1 MLRQEL
7 RFLAIGLAAL
17 LAGCGR
23 SASSDSG
30 SRVLERD
37 EQVGAFAFRAGT
49 RIETRNGQLV
59 RADLRQP
66 HAVADLLV
74 TGGVVF
80 AGGAVTEAILAA
92 DQLVNGIWCKGGNA
106 ALIDARTRQ
115 LSSCTLARPR
125 TLLDVDWPAGT
136 TVNGLNGE
144 PGGTITFELPSGAEP
159 VEIESVAVPS
169 GFRIALDSR
178 SAELRSLDCTFS
190 GEWPYV
196 EITGERLTGRVVF
209 ERGSAKGAKWSARD
223 AGRAEE
229 ISVKR

>member
-1 MLRQEL
+1 MLRQGIRISVL
-7 RFLAIGLAAL
+7 GLAAL

-66 HAVADLLV
+66 HAVSDLLV

-80 AGGAVTEAILAA
+80 SAGAVTEAILAA
-92 DQLVNGIWCKGGNA
+92 DQLIGGIWCKGGNA

-136 TVNGLNGE
+136 TANGLNGD
-144 PGGTITFELPSGAEP
+144 PGGTMTFELPSGAEP
-159 VEIESVAVPS
+159 VEIEGVAVPS
-169 GFRIALDSR
+169 GFRIALDNR
-178 SAELRSLDCTFS
+178 TAELQSLDCTFS
-190 GEWPYV
+190 GERPYV
-196 EITGERLTGRVVF
+196 EIGGERLTGRVVF
-209 ERGSAKGAKWSARD
+209 ERGSARGAKWSAQD
-223 AGRAEE
+223 AGRAAE
-229 ISVKR
+229 ITVKR

>member
-1 MLRQEL
+1 MLRQGIRISVL
-7 RFLAIGLAAL
+7 GLAAL

-66 HAVADLLV
+66 HAVSDLLV

-80 AGGAVTEAILAA
+80 SAGAVTEAILAA
-92 DQLVNGIWCKGGNA
+92 DQLIGGIWCKGGNA

-136 TVNGLNGE
+136 TVNGLNGD
-144 PGGTITFELPSGAEP
+144 PGGTMTFELPSGAEP
-159 VEIESVAVPS
+159 VEIEGVAVPS
-169 GFRIALDSR
+169 GFRIALDNR
-178 SAELRSLDCTFS
+178 TAELQSLDCTFS
-190 GEWPYV
+190 GERPYV
-196 EITGERLTGRVVF
+196 EIGGERLTGRVVF
-209 ERGSAKGAKWSARD
+209 ERGSARGAKWSAQD
-223 AGRAEE
+223 AGRAAE
-229 ISVKR
+229 ITVKR

>member
-1 MLRQEL
+1 M
-7 RFLAIGLAAL
+7 AAL

-49 RIETRNGQLV
+49 RIETRNGQLL

-66 HAVADLLV
+66 HAVSDLLV

-80 AGGAVTEAILAA
+80 SAGAVTEAILAA
-92 DQLVNGIWCKGGNA
+92 DQLIGGIWCKGGNA

-136 TVNGLNGE
+136 TVNGLNGD
-144 PGGTITFELPSGAEP
+144 PGGTMTFELPSGAEP
-159 VEIESVAVPS
+159 VEIEGVAVPS
-169 GFRIALDSR
+169 GFRIALDNR
-178 SAELRSLDCTFS
+178 TAELQSLDCTFS
-190 GEWPYV
+190 GERPYV
-196 EITGERLTGRVVF
+196 EIGGERLTGRVVF
-209 ERGSAKGAKWSARD
+209 ERGSARGAKWSAHD
-223 AGRAEE
+223 AGRAAE
-229 ISVKR
+229 ITVKR

>member
-1 MLRQEL
+1 MLRQGIRISVL
-7 RFLAIGLAAL
+7 GLAAL

-66 HAVADLLV
+66 HAVSDLLV

-80 AGGAVTEAILAA
+80 SAGAVTEAILAA
-92 DQLVNGIWCKGGNA
+92 DQLIGGIWCKGGNA

-136 TVNGLNGE
+136 TVNGLNGD
-144 PGGTITFELPSGAEP
+144 PGGTMTFELPSGAEP
-159 VEIESVAVPS
+159 VEIEGVAVPS
-169 GFRIALDSR
+169 GFRIALDNR
-178 SAELRSLDCTFS
+178 TAELQSLDCTFS
-190 GEWPYV
+190 GERPYV
-196 EITGERLTGRVVF
+196 EIGGERLTGRVVF
-209 ERGSAKGAKWSARD
+209 ERGSARGTKWSAQD
-223 AGRAEE
+223 AGRAAE
-229 ISVKR
+229 ITVKR